1 MYNIDQDFFI
11 DGTELK
17 IQWKDDH
24 GQINEDEFNYIK
36 EAQFIENHK
45 LLMNNLE
52 VFLGREKTSKLGN
65 ADNEVEQGP
74 SPYPWPTKL
83 SKIKTEDFFK
93 KLSNGSM
100 YSYFSKE
107 EEHVTSMIKSLMT
120 GDTTRGVMST
130 WRDCRNAISEIRSN
144 RRKVVS
150 LNSIAKERSTIKSK
164 AALSITQQWPS
175 ANFAVEVYSD
185 PHSCGVDPATRGIRL
200 SDNTIKLHITWIRRV
215 FNHGIAKAK
224 AGNGPRFVL
233 NAIPVTVKRNGY
245 YRGRKPSNLEFRTYE
260 AQTVQHKKNKVQ
272 IQNEWVLVY
281 DGFDQSITAVGKN
294 YMQAM
299 SLLERRVKDATLRA
313 LDM

>member
-11 DGTELK
+11 DGSVLK
-17 IQWKDDH
+17 THWKDDY
-24 GQINEDEFNYIK
+24 GQINEDELNHRK
-36 EAQFIENHK
+36 EDQFIENHK
-45 LLMNNLE
+45 LLMDNLE

-65 ADNEVEQGP
+65 TNNEM
-74 SPYPWPTKL
+74 L
-83 SKIKTEDFFK
+83 SKIKTKDFFK

-100 YSYFSKE
+100 YSYFTKE
-107 EEHVTSMIKSLMT
+107 EEHVTNMIHSLMT
-120 GDTTRGVMST
+120 KDTTRGVMST
-130 WRDCRNAISEIRSN
+130 WRDCRNAISEIRSK

-164 AALSITQQWPS
+164 ATLSITEQWPS
-175 ANFAVEVYSD
+175 GNFAVEVYSD
-185 PHSCGVDPATRGIRL
+185 PHDCGVDPATYGIRL
-200 SDNTIKLHITWIRRV
+200 SDNTIKLHITWLRRV
-215 FNHGIAKAK
+215 FNQGIAKAK

-294 YMQAM
+294 YMQAL

-313 LDM
+313 FDM

>member
-11 DGTELK
+11 DGSVLK
-17 IQWKDDH
+17 THWKDDY
-24 GQINEDEFNYIK
+24 GQINEDELNYRK

-45 LLMNNLE
+45 VLMNNLE
-52 VFLGREKTSKLGN
+52 VFLGKEKTSKLGN
-65 ADNEVEQGP
+65 TDNEM
-74 SPYPWPTKL
+74 L
-83 SKIKTEDFFK
+83 SKIRTKDFFK
-93 KLSNGSM
+93 KLSSGSM
-100 YSYFSKE
+100 YSYFTKE
-107 EEHVTSMIKSLMT
+107 EEHVTNMIQSLMT
-120 GDTTRGVMST
+120 KDTTRRVMST
-130 WRDCRNAISEIRSN
+130 WRDCRSAISDSRSK
-144 RRKVVS
+144 RREVVG
-150 LNSIAKERSTIKSK
+150 LNSIAKEKSTIKLK
-164 AALSITQQWPS
+164 ASVNITEQWPS
-175 ANFAVEVYSD
+175 GNFAVEVYSD
-185 PHSCGVDPATRGIRL
+185 PHDCGVDPATHGISL
-200 SDNTIKLHITWIRRV
+200 SDNTIKLHITWLRRV
-215 FNHGIAKAK
+215 SNQGIAKAK

-245 YRGRKPSNLEFRTYE
+245 YRGRKPSNLDFRTYE

>member
-11 DGTELK
+11 DGSVLK
-17 IQWKDDH
+17 THWKDDY
-24 GQINEDEFNYIK
+24 GQINEDELNYRK
-36 EAQFIENHK
+36 EDQFIENHK

-65 ADNEVEQGP
+65 TDNEM
-74 SPYPWPTKL
+74 L
-83 SKIKTEDFFK
+83 SKIKTKDFFR

-107 EEHVTSMIKSLMT
+107 EEHVTNMIHSLMT
-120 GDTTRGVMST
+120 KDTTRAIMCT
-130 WRDCRNAISEIRSN
+130 WRDCRNAISENRDN

-150 LNSIAKERSTIKSK
+150 INSIAKEKSTIKLK
-164 AALSITQQWPS
+164 ATSSIAQQWPS
-175 ANFAVEVYSD
+175 GNFAVEVYSD
-185 PHSCGVDPATRGIRL
+185 PHDCGVDPATHGIRL
-200 SDNTIKLHITWIRRV
+200 SDNTIKLHITWLRRV

-233 NAIPVTVKRNGY
+233 NAVPVIVKRNGY

-260 AQTVQHKKNKVQ
+260 AQTVQHKKDRVQ
-272 IQNEWVLVY
+272 MQHEWVLIY
-281 DGFDQSITAVGKN
+281 DGFDQSITAVGKH
-294 YMQAM
+294 YSQAL

-313 LDM
+313 LDI

>member
-11 DGTELK
+11 DGSVLK
-17 IQWKDDH
+17 THWKDDY
-24 GQINEDEFNYIK
+24 GQINEDELNYRK

-65 ADNEVEQGP
+65 TDNEM
-74 SPYPWPTKL
+74 L
-83 SKIKTEDFFK
+83 SKIKTKDFFR

-107 EEHVTSMIKSLMT
+107 EEHVTNMIHSLMT
-120 GDTTRGVMST
+120 KDTTRAIMCT
-130 WRDCRNAISEIRSN
+130 WRDCRNAISENRDN

-150 LNSIAKERSTIKSK
+150 INSIAKEKSTIKLK
-164 AALSITQQWPS
+164 ATCSIEQQWPS
-175 ANFAVEVYSD
+175 GNFAVEVYSD
-185 PHSCGVDPATRGIRL
+185 PHDCGVDPATHGIRL
-200 SDNTIKLHITWIRRV
+200 SDNTIKLHITWLRRV

-233 NAIPVTVKRNGY
+233 NAIPVTVKKNGY

-294 YMQAM
+294 YMQAL

>member
-1 MYNIDQDFFI
+1 MYNIDQEFFI
-11 DGTELK
+11 DGSVLK
-17 IQWKDDH
+17 THWKDDYS
-24 GQINEDEFNYIK
+24 QIDEDELNHRK
-36 EAQFIENHK
+36 EDQFIENHK

-65 ADNEVEQGP
+65 TNNEM
-74 SPYPWPTKL
+74 L
-83 SKIKTEDFFK
+83 SKIKTKDFFQ

-107 EEHVTSMIKSLMT
+107 EEHVTNMISSLMT

-144 RRKVVS
+144 RRKVVV
-150 LNSIAKERSTIKSK
+150 LNSIAKEKSTIKLK
-164 AALSITQQWPS
+164 ATLSIAQQWPS
-175 ANFAVEVYSD
+175 GNFAVEVYSD
-185 PHSCGVDPATRGIRL
+185 PHDCGVDPATHGIRL
-200 SDNTIKLHITWIRRV
+200 SDNTIKLHITWLRRV
-215 FNHGIAKAK
+215 FNHGIDKAK

-294 YMQAM
+294 YMQAL

-313 LDM
+313 FDM

>member
-11 DGTELK
+11 DGSVLK
-17 IQWKDDH
+17 THWKDDY
-24 GQINEDEFNYIK
+24 GQINEDELNYRK

-65 ADNEVEQGP
+65 TDNEM
-74 SPYPWPTKL
+74 L
-83 SKIKTEDFFK
+83 SKIKTKDFFR

-107 EEHVTSMIKSLMT
+107 EEHVTNMIHSLMT
-120 GDTTRGVMST
+120 KDTTRAIMCT
-130 WRDCRNAISEIRSN
+130 WRDCRNAISENRDN

-150 LNSIAKERSTIKSK
+150 INSIAKEKSTIKLK
-164 AALSITQQWPS
+164 ATSSIAQQWPS
-175 ANFAVEVYSD
+175 GNFAVEVYSD
-185 PHSCGVDPATRGIRL
+185 PHDCGVDPATHGIRL
-200 SDNTIKLHITWIRRV
+200 SDNTIKLHITWLRRV

-233 NAIPVTVKRNGY
+233 NAVPVIVKRNGY

-260 AQTVQHKKNKVQ
+260 AQTVQHKKDRVQ
-272 IQNEWVLVY
+272 MQHEWVLIY
-281 DGFDQSITAVGKN
+281 DGFDQSITAVGKH
-294 YMQAM
+294 YSQAL

-313 LDM
+313 LDI

>member
-1 MYNIDQDFFI
+1 MYDIDQDFFI
-11 DGTELK
+11 DGSVLK
-17 IQWKDDH
+17 THWKDDY
-24 GQINEDEFNYIK
+24 GQINEDELNYRK

-52 VFLGREKTSKLGN
+52 VFLGRKKTSKLGN
-65 ADNEVEQGP
+65 TDNEM
-74 SPYPWPTKL
+74 L
-83 SKIKTEDFFK
+83 SKIKTKDFFR

-107 EEHVTSMIKSLMT
+107 EEHVTNMIHSLMT
-120 GDTTRGVMST
+120 KDTTRAIMCT
-130 WRDCRNAISEIRSN
+130 WRDCRNAISENRDN

-150 LNSIAKERSTIKSK
+150 INSIAKEKSTIKLK
-164 AALSITQQWPS
+164 ATSSIAQQWPS
-175 ANFAVEVYSD
+175 GNFAVEVYSD
-185 PHSCGVDPATRGIRL
+185 PHDCGVDPATHGIRL
-200 SDNTIKLHITWIRRV
+200 SDNTIKLHITWLRRV

-233 NAIPVTVKRNGY
+233 NAIPVTVKKNGY

-260 AQTVQHKKNKVQ
+260 AQTVQHKKDKVQ

-294 YMQAM
+294 YMQAL

>member
-11 DGTELK
+11 DGSVLK
-17 IQWKDDH
+17 THWKDDY
-24 GQINEDEFNYIK
+24 GQINEDELNYRK

-65 ADNEVEQGP
+65 TDNEM
-74 SPYPWPTKL
+74 L
-83 SKIKTEDFFK
+83 SKIKTKDFFR

-107 EEHVTSMIKSLMT
+107 EEHVTNMIHSLMT
-120 GDTTRGVMST
+120 KDTTRAIMCT
-130 WRDCRNAISEIRSN
+130 WRDCRNAISENRDN

-150 LNSIAKERSTIKSK
+150 INSIAKEKSTIKLK
-164 AALSITQQWPS
+164 ATCSIEQQWPS
-175 ANFAVEVYSD
+175 GNFAVEVYSD
-185 PHSCGVDPATRGIRL
+185 PHDCGVDPATHGIRL
-200 SDNTIKLHITWIRRV
+200 SDNTIKLHITWLRRV

-233 NAIPVTVKRNGY
+233 NAIPVTVKKNGY

-260 AQTVQHKKNKVQ
+260 AQTVQHKKDKVQ

-294 YMQAM
+294 YMQAL

-313 LDM
+313 FDI

>member
-11 DGTELK
+11 DGSVLK
-17 IQWKDDH
+17 THWKDDY
-24 GQINEDEFNYIK
+24 GKISEDELNYRK

-65 ADNEVEQGP
+65 TDNEM
-74 SPYPWPTKL
+74 L
-83 SKIKTEDFFK
+83 SKIKTKDLFK

-120 GDTTRGVMST
+120 GDTIRGVMST
-130 WRDCRNAISEIRSN
+130 WRDCRNAISEIRLK
-144 RRKVVS
+144 RRQVVS
-150 LNSIAKERSTIKSK
+150 LNSIAKEKSTIKLK
-164 AALSITQQWPS
+164 ATCIIEQQWPS
-175 ANFAVEVYSD
+175 GNFAVEVYSD
-185 PHSCGVDPATRGIRL
+185 PHGCGVDPATHGIRL
-200 SDNTIKLHITWIRRV
+200 SDNTIKLHITWLRRV

-260 AQTVQHKKNKVQ
+260 AQTFQHKKNKVQ
-272 IQNEWVLVY
+272 IKNEWVLVY

-294 YMQAM
+294 YMQAL

>member
-11 DGTELK
+11 DGSVLK
-17 IQWKDDH
+17 THWKDDY
-24 GQINEDEFNYIK
+24 GQINEDELNYRK

-65 ADNEVEQGP
+65 TDNEM
-74 SPYPWPTKL
+74 L
-83 SKIKTEDFFK
+83 SKIKTKDFFR

-107 EEHVTSMIKSLMT
+107 EEHVTNMIHSLMT
-120 GDTTRGVMST
+120 KDTTRAIMCT
-130 WRDCRNAISEIRSN
+130 WRDCRNAISENRDN

-150 LNSIAKERSTIKSK
+150 INSIAKEKSTIKLK
-164 AALSITQQWPS
+164 ATCSIEQQWPS
-175 ANFAVEVYSD
+175 GNFAVEVYSD
-185 PHSCGVDPATRGIRL
+185 PHDCGVDPATHGIRL
-200 SDNTIKLHITWIRRV
+200 SDNTIKLHITWLRRV

-294 YMQAM
+294 YMQAL

-313 LDM
+313 LDI

>member
-1 MYNIDQDFFI
+1 MYDIDQDFFI
-11 DGTELK
+11 DGSVLK
-17 IQWKDDH
+17 THWKDDY
-24 GQINEDEFNYIK
+24 GQINEDELNYRK
-36 EAQFIENHK
+36 EDQFIENHK

-65 ADNEVEQGP
+65 TDNEM
-74 SPYPWPTKL
+74 L
-83 SKIKTEDFFK
+83 SKIKTKDFFR

-100 YSYFSKE
+100 YSYFTKE
-107 EEHVTSMIKSLMT
+107 EEHVTNMIHSLMT
-120 GDTTRGVMST
+120 KDTTRGVMST
-130 WRDCRNAISEIRSN
+130 WRDCRNAISESRSK
-144 RRKVVS
+144 RREVVS
-150 LNSIAKERSTIKSK
+150 LNSIAKEKSTIKLK
-164 AALSITQQWPS
+164 ATCSIEQQWPS
-175 ANFAVEVYSD
+175 GNFAVEVYSD
-185 PHSCGVDPATRGIRL
+185 PHDCGVDPSTHGIRL
-200 SDNTIKLHITWIRRV
+200 SDNTIKLHITWLRRV
-215 FNHGIAKAK
+215 FNQGIAKAK

-294 YMQAM
+294 YMQAL

-313 LDM
+313 FDM

>member
-11 DGTELK
+11 DGSVLK
-17 IQWKDDH
+17 THWKDDY
-24 GQINEDEFNYIK
+24 GQINEDELNYRK

-52 VFLGREKTSKLGN
+52 VFLGIEKTSKLGN
-65 ADNEVEQGP
+65 TDNEM
-74 SPYPWPTKL
+74 L
-83 SKIKTEDFFK
+83 SKIKTKDFFR
-93 KLSNGSM
+93 KLSSGSM
-100 YSYFSKE
+100 YSYFTKE
-107 EEHVTSMIKSLMT
+107 EEHVTNMIHSLMT
-120 GDTTRGVMST
+120 KDTTRGVMST
-130 WRDCRNAISEIRSN
+130 WRDCRSAISESRSK
-144 RRKVVS
+144 RREVVS
-150 LNSIAKERSTIKSK
+150 LNSIAKEKSTIKLK
-164 AALSITQQWPS
+164 GTLSIVEQWPS

-185 PHSCGVDPATRGIRL
+185 PHDCGVDPATHGIRL
-200 SDNTIKLHITWIRRV
+200 SDNTIKLHITWLRRV
-215 FNHGIAKAK
+215 FNQGIAKAK

-233 NAIPVTVKRNGY
+233 NAIPVTVKKNGY

-281 DGFDQSITAVGKN
+281 DGFDQSITAVGKS

-313 LDM
+313 LDI

>member
-11 DGTELK
+11 DGSVLK
-17 IQWKDDH
+17 THWKDNY
-24 GQINEDEFNYIK
+24 GQINEDELNYIK

-65 ADNEVEQGP
+65 TDNEM
-74 SPYPWPTKL
+74 L
-83 SKIKTEDFFK
+83 SRIKTKDFFR

-100 YSYFSKE
+100 YSYFTKE
-107 EEHVTSMIKSLMT
+107 EEHVTNMIHSLMT
-120 GDTTRGVMST
+120 KDTTRGVMST
-130 WRDCRNAISEIRSN
+130 WRDCRNAISESRSN
-144 RRKVVS
+144 RRKVVG
-150 LNSIAKERSTIKSK
+150 LNSIAKEKSTIKLK
-164 AALSITQQWPS
+164 ATLSIAQQWPS
-175 ANFAVEVYSD
+175 GNFAVEVYSD
-185 PHSCGVDPATRGIRL
+185 PHDCGVDPATHGIRL
-200 SDNTIKLHITWIRRV
+200 SDNTIKLHITWLRRV
-215 FNHGIAKAK
+215 FNHGISKAK

-294 YMQAM
+294 YMQAL

-313 LDM
+313 FDM

>member
-11 DGTELK
+11 DGSVLK
-17 IQWKDDH
+17 THWKDDH

-36 EAQFIENHK
+36 EAQFIKNHK

-65 ADNEVEQGP
+65 TDNEM
-74 SPYPWPTKL
+74 L
-83 SKIKTEDFFK
+83 SKIKTKDFFR

-130 WRDCRNAISEIRSN
+130 WRDCRNAISESRSK
-144 RRKVVS
+144 RREVVS
-150 LNSIAKERSTIKSK
+150 LNSIAKEKSTIKLK
-164 AALSITQQWPS
+164 ATLSITEQWPS
-175 ANFAVEVYSD
+175 GNFAVEVYSD
-185 PHSCGVDPATRGIRL
+185 PHDCGVDPATHGIRL
-200 SDNTIKLHITWIRRV
+200 SDNTIKLHITWLRRV
-215 FNHGIAKAK
+215 FNQGIAKAK

-245 YRGRKPSNLEFRTYE
+245 YRGRKPSNLDFRTYE

-313 LDM
+313 LDI